1 MISPHTYKQPFSPDS
16 LTFNM
21 AKESG
26 IKLSEDE
33 EERLK
38 LLNSLPK
45 NEWID
50 LDKNGN
56 PIGNE
61 IAENQQKE
69 KLKKFKIQ

>member
-1 MISPHTYKQPFSPDS
+1 MSTKIKNGGIELGF
-16 LTFNM
+16 LEL